1 MANVI
6 PSCRN
11 ADIDDDLDLTDA
23 LNGRLAEIL
32 TNDKNYSSLVG
43 LVDSFPPAHPTHFFF
58 YFFSFL
64 FNSFFYH
71 YSSSLSRFGSWGGI
85 KRSLPVNADVS
96 SRTSPWHFF
105 PIKEE

>member
-1 MANVI
+1 MANSI

-43 LVDSFPPAHPTHFFF
+43 LVDSFTPD
-58 YFFSFL
+58 SQL
-64 FNSFFYH
+64 I
-71 YSSSLSRFGSWGGI
+71 L
-85 KRSLPVNADVS
+85 VS
-96 SRTSPWHFF
+96 
-105 PIKEE
+105 